1 MIKLKLISR
10 ARKDV
15 PPGGVHFQ
23 ICHDNVAFA
32 GKMCAGKCSNTLA
45 GQSTV
50 ALGLELERDE
60 NGTKGKVGARVTGNP
75 ALSTY

>member
-1 MIKLKLISR
+1 MYTFKFIAIKLHCAVKVCASVRILWR
-10 ARKDV
+10 A
-15 PPGGVHFQ
+15 
-23 ICHDNVAFA
+23 
-32 GKMCAGKCSNTLA
+32 
-45 GQSTV
+45 TV